1 LRNGR
6 IAGLRAE
13 PSGLGRHRGEGGVH
27 CTRRQEGSPKPEWE
41 RCHDHVYVTITN
53 DTGAG
58 SLRQVEAADN
68 KSGALSFDSD
78 GSGAGAAIQFANV
91 GKGLDFSAD
100 DFFVV

>member
-1 LRNGR
+1 MPTTR
-6 IAGLRAE
+6 II
-13 PSGLGRHRGEGGVH
+13 
-27 CTRRQEGSPKPEWE
+27 
-41 RCHDHVYVTITN
+41 Y
-53 DTGAG
+53 
-58 SLRQVEAADN
+58 DN